1 MVITKIKEVIIIAM
15 NNEELNAVDYFIKQ
29 RGIAILDEYFGHFF
43 QTRIDTAALEQKTDV
58 MRVFNSLTL
67 EEQEEFLSRGTA
79 E

>member
-1 MVITKIKEVIIIAM
+1 MVITKTKEVIIIVM

-58 MRVFNSLTL
+58 MRVFNSLTP
-67 EEQEEFLSRGTA
+67 EQQAAFLTQGQL
-79 E
+79 